1 MQLHPF
7 ALALVPALL
16 GACGSGASTSVDPAG
31 TSPTAAPTHGSPPGA
46 PTSPASPIGSPRP
59 VVPIETEA
67 GGAPYPIVLVH
78 GMGGFD
84 KLQQPVDL
92 QYFNG
97 VIADLGSIGETQV
110 FATTAPPYDTSEDR
124 AAAIAPQIAQ
134 ILKQT
139 GKAKVNLVG
148 HSQGGMDARLL
159 ASPAGL
165 ALGAEIAS
173 VTTVATP
180 HQGSLV
186 ADLVLGLLTDVPPSM
201 VQSVTSAAL
210 SLLEKTAYQVQTD
223 SAPAGAAARAVAG
236 VHDVDVNPKYIDNPT
251 IPYSSYG
258 GRTNLETGVQD
269 CASAVY
275 PDDPTRVDDAQA
287 EIQPLAQFL
296 QGSADVTNDGL
307 VTVASARWG
316 TFLQC
321 VPADHLKEVGQIAQA
336 GADPV
341 SGFDHLLF
349 TATSWRASG
358 RRGSDGRHTRS
369 PRRPCQRHRPSV
381 TLTARRPRDHLPP
394 AARPGDARPPLL
406 RRVRAVRGQWLCGHH
421 GREHRLAR
429 RRREGH
435 VLRAL
440 QDQGRRGRAA
450 HREPDRRGQARARQ
464 GAGHGRRAGRGH
476 GRDGAH
482 AGQAGRVEQD
492 AVARGAG
499 SDA

>member
-1 MQLHPF
+1 MRLHHPSL
-7 ALALVPALL
+7 LALVPALL

-31 TSPTAAPTHGSPPGA
+31 SPVAAPPGSSPGMPAPPVGTVH
-46 PTSPASPIGSPRP
+46 PGRGPVEIG
-59 VVPIETEA
+59 EA
-67 GGAPYPIVLVH
+67 GGAPYPIVLLH

-84 KLQQPVDL
+84 QLKQPIDL
-92 QYFNG
+92 EYFND
-97 VIADLGSIGETQV
+97 VIADLASIGETQV

-148 HSQGGMDARLL
+148 HSQGGMDARVLV
-159 ASPAGL
+159 SPHGM

-186 ADLVLGLLTDVPPSM
+186 ADAVLGLLTDVPPAT
-201 VQSVTSAAL
+201 VQQVTSAAL
-210 SLLEKTAYQVQTD
+210 SLLEQTAYQVQTNPQLQAQLTEL
-223 SAPAGAAARAVAG
+223 SQAYMTSTF
-236 VHDVDVNPKYIDNPT
+236 NPKYIDDPSV
-251 IPYSSYG
+251 PYSSYG

-269 CASAVY
+269 CTSAVY
-275 PDDPTRVDDAQA
+275 ADDPTRVDDAQP

-296 QGSADVTNDGL
+296 QGAADVTNDGL

-349 TATSWRASG
+349 YRNL
-358 RRGSDGRHTRS
+358 
-369 PRRPCQRHRPSV
+369 V
-381 TLTARRPRDHLPP
+381 ARI
-394 AARPGDARPPLL
+394 
-406 RRVRAVRGQWLCGHH
+406 
-421 GREHRLAR
+421 
-429 RRREGH
+429 
-435 VLRAL
+435 
-440 QDQGRRGRAA
+440 RAA
-450 HREPDRRGQARARQ
+450 GN
-464 GAGHGRRAGRGH
+464 
-476 GRDGAH
+476 
-482 AGQAGRVEQD
+482 
-492 AVARGAG
+492 
-499 SDA
+499 

>member
-1 MQLHPF
+1 MRQLHPF
-7 ALALVPALL
+7 LLFVVPAVL
-16 GACGSGASTSVDPAG
+16 GACGSGASTSVDPPG
-31 TSPTAAPTHGSPPGA
+31 APTPGPTQGNPPGA
-46 PTSPASPIGSPRP
+46 PTTPAVP
-59 VVPIETEA
+59 VRAPNPFPAFPVQSEA

-84 KLQQPVDL
+84 QLQQPIDL
-92 QYFNG
+92 TYFNG

-148 HSQGGMDARLL
+148 HSQGGMDARVL

-186 ADLVLGLLTDVPPSM
+186 ADAVLGLLTDVPPSM

-210 SLLEKTAYQVQTD
+210 TLLEKTAYQVQTD
-223 SAPAGAAARAVAG
+223 PHLQAQLQELSQAYMTSTF
-236 VHDVDVNPKYIDNPT
+236 NPKYIDDPA

-258 GRTNLETGVQD
+258 GRTNLQTGVQD

-275 PDDPTRVDDAQA
+275 ADDPTRVDDAQP

-296 QGSADVTNDGL
+296 QGATDVTNDGL
-307 VTVASARWG
+307 VTIASARWG

-349 TATSWRASG
+349 FRN
-358 RRGSDGRHTRS
+358 
-369 PRRPCQRHRPSV
+369 V
-381 TLTARRPRDHLPP
+381 VARI
-394 AARPGDARPPLL
+394 
-406 RRVRAVRGQWLCGHH
+406 
-421 GREHRLAR
+421 
-429 RRREGH
+429 
-435 VLRAL
+435 
-440 QDQGRRGRAA
+440 RAA
-450 HREPDRRGQARARQ
+450 GL
-464 GAGHGRRAGRGH
+464 
-476 GRDGAH
+476 
-482 AGQAGRVEQD
+482 
-492 AVARGAG
+492 
-499 SDA
+499 